1 MTRIARVVG
10 GFILIIAG
18 IAMLVLP
25 GPGIL
30 TILGGL
36 ALIGQEFAWAQRI
49 VDRVKAAL
57 SRLWRSLTEPSA

>member
-1 MTRIARVVG
+1 MTRVARVVG

-25 GPGIL
+25 GPGVL

-49 VDRVKAAL
+49 VDRVKAML
-57 SRLWRSLTEPSA
+57 SRWWRSFTEPSS

>member
-1 MTRIARVVG
+1 MTRVARVLG

-18 IAMLVLP
+18 VAMLVLP

-36 ALIGQEFAWAQRI
+36 ALLGQEFAWAQRI
-49 VDRVKAAL
+49 LDRVKATI
-57 SRLWRSLTEPSA
+57 SRLWRRITEPSA